1 MSKINF
7 TDKKLKAL
15 PSKKNRYSVMDA
27 KEDGLEL
34 LVHPKGTKTF
44 CLYKRIKG
52 VPQHKKLG
60 NLGDINVAQAR
71 EIANKIKTQMYDN
84 IYLNHNEKLA
94 KLTLND
100 IFETFMQS
108 KIELEEKTVKEY
120 HRLWNKNIKDDIGKQ
135 KILEITIDDIE
146 NFRNNLSQTKYQ
158 ANRCVGLIRSVYNY
172 IIKRKAVNIINPAV
186 GVEKFT
192 ETPCIRALD
201 EDEIYRIVN
210 AISSLLS
217 QKDCLADYA
226 ILLLLL
232 IPVRKSSMLSMR
244 WQDINLKKKNWIIP
258 KTKNKKNLEVNLP
271 NAAIPLLERIKA
283 NAKSKN
289 INSEYVF
296 YSNRSKT
303 GHLIDIKKSW
313 QTVKEIAKLKG
324 RVRLHDFR
332 HTFATFMARLT
343 GNAYKIK
350 TALGH
355 NSLQSSE
362 IYVNIEMGQVA
373 DVINITI
380 DEMIKS
386 VKNKGVI
393 TKTKGVVKDLI
404 VQASNDKKK
413 LEIPDDTQKAN
424 EEIHTIWE
432 EKMKM
437 MQELGL
443 DRVPD

>member
-15 PSKKNRYSVMDA
+15 PLQKKRYAVMDA

-44 CLYKRIKG
+44 CLYKRMKG
-52 VPQHKKLG
+52 LPKHKKLG
-60 NLGDINVAQAR
+60 KLGDINVAQAR

-100 IFETFMQS
+100 VFETFMQS
-108 KIELEEKTVKEY
+108 KIELGEKTVKEY
-120 HRLWNKNIKDDIGKQ
+120 HRLWNKNIKNDIGKQ
-135 KILEITIDDIE
+135 KVLEITIDDIE
-146 NFRNNLSQTKYQ
+146 NFRNNLSKTKYQ

-201 EDEIYRIVN
+201 EDEICRIIN
-210 AISSLLS
+210 AINSLLFK
-217 QKDCLADYA
+217 KDCLAYYA
-226 ILLLLL
+226 VLLLLL

-258 KTKNKKNLEVNLP
+258 KTKNKKNLEINLP
-271 NAAIPLLERIKA
+271 NAAIPLIERMKT
-283 NAKSKN
+283 NAKIKN

-296 YSNRSKT
+296 YSSRSKT
-303 GHLIDIKKSW
+303 GHLVDIKKSW
-313 QTVKEIAKLKG
+313 QTVKEVAKLQG

-362 IYVNIEMGQVA
+362 VYVNIEMGQVT
-373 DVINITI
+373 DVVNITT

-386 VKNKGVI
+386 VKDKRII
-393 TKTKGVVKDLI
+393 TKTRGNVKDLI
-404 VQASNDKKK
+404 TQAPKGEAK
-413 LEIPDDTQKAN
+413 LEISENTEEENEYIHKEWDKRLKASYEN
-424 EEIHTIWE
+424 
-432 EKMKM
+432 
-437 MQELGL
+437 
-443 DRVPD
+443 R